1 MFSGYGLAG
10 LLILFLDIYAIIKV
24 IGSYESTGVKLLWI
38 LGILLF
44 PILGL
49 IVWFFAG
56 PGGRRPARL

>member
-44 PILGL
+44 PLLGL